1 MAQAWMS
8 SVAIPLKPRA
18 PQRDYRSL
26 HQKQLHRRE
35 KVVVDKMLE
44 PEDCLGILS
53 IVRYKTQLLD
63 IIDEAARLSESERR
77 KKAECVELRLEIS
90 SLKSDLNAK
99 ELELAAVDRTTECGI
114 TSENACIL
122 SKENDELKATRD
134 NLKNLLE
141 SIQARLKHCEL
152 ERYSAI
158 QELEAC
164 KTITRTRD
172 RDMQSSA
179 TLCDKFISLQGQAA
193 RKFEDLQQALNDV
206 KKERSDVLK
215 KQREMQMELEALKAA
230 VDDYQADEH
239 KYRQHTTQLKE
250 QLIASSA
257 SLEKLKEEMLME
269 RERRKELEQE
279 LNRSSQRIVELSDS
293 REQLAEALRAAYLG
307 REALPPCLKQLK
319 PPQASEY
326 KLVPTEVERVSSLGG
341 FEELR
346 KCDLFETRE
355 GPHTVLDTIP
365 KSRSPSSATSTRTRC
380 PGSTSSSCSDYRA
393 ESNMAP
399 RTSVESAELR
409 VMCSAETLS
418 DSQTKSGLDMNHV
431 EDSHVIMFDKDEMTS
446 VGEENV
452 CRRRMGPSILSQVC
466 DVHLPVKSPERNQW
480 ILSRNIECAVG
491 HFTGSPH
498 SCPHKKPHEQ
508 QTYDSVLFPASDV
521 LSTRRF
527 NPEKTAPIT
536 LREKDHAVV
545 KAEVVGRTATEL
557 DGTPS
562 SSPDVPVLS
571 VKNET
576 VNLQPH
582 PSSMSPLITTKSIQ
596 DRPCSVTGTRDAM
609 FSVHNRQHTEQN
621 RLSTKHMQYPVSP
634 SASIGPDKTTDSA
647 DATVVDP
654 MQRRLRPWTID
665 PCDQGIQMLQQHSDD
680 TLQMLQLGT
689 TTPSQTPC
697 SPVPDSNR
705 PLDAQKDNEDTQ
717 TSVQFD
723 CDSLLNA
730 ICL

>member
-1 MAQAWMS
+1 M
-8 SVAIPLKPRA
+8 
-18 PQRDYRSL
+18 
-26 HQKQLHRRE
+26 
-35 KVVVDKMLE
+35 VVDKMFE
-44 PEDCLGILS
+44 PEECLDILS

-99 ELELAAVDRTTECGI
+99 ELELAAVDRTIECGI
-114 TSENACIL
+114 ASENARIL
-122 SKENDELKATRD
+122 SKENEELKATRD

-141 SIQARLKHCEL
+141 SIQARLKQCEL

-158 QELEAC
+158 QELKAC
-164 KTITRTRD
+164 KTLTRARD
-172 RDMQSSA
+172 HDMESSA
-179 TLCDKFISLQGQAA
+179 TLCDKIISLQGQAT

-215 KQREMQMELEALKAA
+215 KQLEMQMELEALKAA

-239 KYRQHTTQLKE
+239 KYRQHTTHLRE

-257 SLEKLKEEMLME
+257 SLEKLKEEVLME
-269 RERRKELEQE
+269 RERRKEIEE
-279 LNRSSQRIVELSDS
+279 DLNRSSQRIAELSVRLQRTVRYRVYDSVTQDS

-307 REALPPCLKQLK
+307 RETLEPCLKQLT
-319 PPQASEY
+319 PPQTSEY

-341 FEELR
+341 FEERR
-346 KCDLFETRE
+346 KCDLFNNRE
-355 GPHTVLDTIP
+355 GPHTVLDTTP
-365 KSRSPSSATSTRTRC
+365 KSRSPSAATSTRTRC
-380 PGSTSSSCSDYRA
+380 PESTSSSCSDYQA
-393 ESNMAP
+393 DSNMAP
-399 RTSVESAELR
+399 RASAESAQLR

-418 DSQTKSGLDMNHV
+418 DNRTKSGLDMNHF

-446 VGEENV
+446 V
-452 CRRRMGPSILSQVC
+452 
-466 DVHLPVKSPERNQW
+466 DLPVKSPERNQW

-508 QTYDSVLFPASDV
+508 QTYDSVLFPASDA

-527 NPEKTAPIT
+527 NPEKTTPIT

-545 KAEVVGRTATEL
+545 KTEMVGRTASEL

-576 VNLQPH
+576 VELQPH
-582 PSSMSPLITTKSIQ
+582 PSSMSALVTTKSIQ
-596 DRPCSVTGTRDAM
+596 DRPCYNKTGCQR
-609 FSVHNRQHTEQN
+609 
-621 RLSTKHMQYPVSP
+621 
-634 SASIGPDKTTDSA
+634 SICKTLF
-647 DATVVDP
+647 P
-654 MQRRLRPWTID
+654 
-665 PCDQGIQMLQQHSDD
+665 
-680 TLQMLQLGT
+680 LQLQPAPT
-689 TTPSQTPC
+689 KRQTL
-697 SPVPDSNR
+697 R
-705 PLDAQKDNEDTQ
+705 MRLW
-717 TSVQFD
+717 
-723 CDSLLNA
+723 
-730 ICL
+730 